1 MPMIFNRPQLE
12 AGLLA
17 IVAGLADAVGYVA
30 MGGVFAANMTGNTV
44 LAGLALGDGHLDLA
58 ARRLAPLAT
67 FFLGAMVARL
77 LLRLFHRPAVPLL
90 LEAAILA
97 GVGLLPIGREPA
109 LMAVALAM
117 GLQASA
123 ITHFGGTAVSTVV
136 VTSTLARLAEAVL
149 DRLWPTG
156 RALPS
161 TATPLLLTLTWIGY
175 LAGAIGGVL
184 LVRFVTWPPL
194 LVPAGLLLVVTF
206 QLSRGGRQQKPE
218 KPSDA
223 PRSGL

>member
-1 MPMIFNRPQLE
+1 MIFNRPHLE

-44 LAGLALGDGHLDLA
+44 LAGLALGDGRLDLA
-58 ARRLAPLAT
+58 AKRLAPLAT
-67 FFLGAMVARL
+67 FFLGAMLARL

-90 LEAAILA
+90 LEAAVLA
-97 GVGLLPIGREPA
+97 GVGFLPIGHEPA
-109 LMAVALAM
+109 LMVVALAM

-136 VTSTLARLAEAVL
+136 VTSTLARVADAVL

-156 RALPS
+156 RTLPS
-161 TATPLLLTLTWIGY
+161 VATPLLLTLTWIGY
-175 LAGAIGGVL
+175 LAGAISGVL
-184 LVRFVTWPPL
+184 LVRYMTWPPL
-194 LVPAGLLLVVTF
+194 LVPAALLLVVTF
-206 QLSRGGRQQKPE
+206 QLSQGGRQQKPE
-218 KPSDA
+218 KPGDG
-223 PRSGL
+223 PKSGL